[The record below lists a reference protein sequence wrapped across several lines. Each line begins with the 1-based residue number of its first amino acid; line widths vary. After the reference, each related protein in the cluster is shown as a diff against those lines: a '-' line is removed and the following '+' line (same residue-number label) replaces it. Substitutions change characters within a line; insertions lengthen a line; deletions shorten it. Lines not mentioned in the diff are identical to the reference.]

1 MRAFFAN
8 AEKCTLDSQGRVVIP
23 QKLRKYASLER
34 EAVILGVNDRAEI
47 WSKQLWQAE
56 EEEDMTPEKMAA
68 GMEALGF

>member
-1 MRAFFAN
+1 M
-8 AEKCTLDSQGRVVIP
+8 VIP

-68 GMEALGF
+68 CMEALGF